1 MNLFRKQKFSIRKFN
16 IGIFSALIATVTF
29 LAHPGQAS
37 AAELDS
43 TQSNNPEGTTLEE
56 TAQPSQEPN
65 VNPQANNEI
74 DQSNVNQATDN
85 QLPNNAQDN
94 AQAQSNDTEQTQSQN
109 ANNEINQSSKEN
121 NASDANTLPTNENSE
136 NDIHVDKS
144 TQHHIEAK
152 SETKS
157 KKDVKN
163 TSQPITPDAKAVIEE
178 SDIPK
183 KRSRRETPLYSSPST
198 TNNLN
203 DDSLNTDPNLNN
215 TGRRSPKM
223 ILTFDDTGITTSP
236 DRRNPKVTV
245 VNHLDGFNLIDGG
258 SVGFINAIA
267 ERTSVFDSGDPK
279 NYQAQGNVLVLGR
292 AKASNTND
300 HGDFKGIE
308 KEMTVNPNSE
318 VVFEFN
324 TMTTQNS
331 QGGTNLVIKDA
342 DTDQELLNRLIQ
354 GGYLYRLFNVPN
366 NVRNIK
372 VQFRPNNE
380 VMTKLNGVRTLSDGY
395 KYYDFIDTIGINSG
409 SHLYI
414 SNRNINA
421 TAKNNTEFT
430 VATTV
435 TNDGNT
441 SASLKDDD
449 FVYTLHLPEGI
460 QYVDNSLTVSTPNG
474 NVAGQT
480 LNPMNVTYDRNNNTV
495 TIKSRGLNSNGAK
508 VDDSRLVAK
517 KALRLQYKL
526 RVNNVDKPKT
536 VQFIDNFSYK
546 TNAEEAMNGE
556 INTSTVNSTPYNVD
570 IVMNKDQLQLQVDQE
585 VVPSNYTYAS
595 VQAYNRL
602 KQQAQPILDEEAD
615 GVEVADRKSQA
626 EIDALTQKMSTTLI
640 NRLEAARQIND
651 KAREMIR
658 TNNQNDELTDDEK
671 EQEEENIDQH
681 KQTYLNKIDDQL
693 TNEGV
698 TSVVDEGIA
707 TLNNDIAVPQTK
719 PNARTAVNNKVTEQK
734 ALINQNTEDTNEE
747 KNVAIQKVEE
757 HSTDALSKI
766 DEAQSDSDVNT
777 ARDEGIN
784 QISSDVPQ
792 PQQKAKAR
800 EIINQKAQDKVNE
813 INNNAQATQDE
824 KNSAIDN
831 VNQAKERALQSITN
845 ADTNDKVDSAKND
858 GVSEI
863 GQLTVTP
870 IKRQNAID
878 EINAKAQ
885 QQKQVIQRNT
895 EATNEEKTTA
905 ENSVDQAVATATASI
920 NGANTNDEVDQAQSN
935 GDNAITAINPVAKIK
950 QDARQAIEAKALA
963 QQQQI
968 NSNNHATTEEK
979 QEALTNVNTHKQ
991 EALSNID
998 KSHSNHEVQTAQQN
1012 GINTINQDH
1021 PQALKKPQAISELN
1035 QSAELKKQNIN
1046 QTPDATDEEK
1056 SAANNQ
1062 VDQALAE
1069 GIQQINHAD
1078 GNNDVDNAKNNATQA
1093 LTNVT
1098 VNVQKKPQAKKALSA
1113 KATEKLNAINT
1124 DNEGTNEEKA
1134 TATQS
1139 VTDAKTNAEKQIN
1152 QATSNRDVDVAEN
1165 TGINN
1170 INSIRPVFTK
1180 KQQARAQINDK
1191 FNAKEADINNTPGAT
1206 QEEKNEAI
1214 TKLTQAKDNAL
1225 QQINQAQTNDN
1236 VDAAQN
1242 DGIQA
1247 LENVNTN
1254 VAKKQQAKND
1264 INHVATQHK
1273 QAIQN
1278 NDDATNEEKEVAN
1291 KLVDAAINKINTNID
1306 NSTTN
1311 AQVDNAVN
1319 DGTQTINAITPATTV
1334 KSNAKNE
1341 IDSQTANKK
1350 VKNQKAT
1357 DSTDEEIEEANR
1369 KVEEAQTEA
1378 KNNIQIANTNDLVNE
1393 AKSNG
1398 ISTINAITPATT
1410 VKTDARK
1417 AIQDKATE
1425 QIELIKATH
1434 DATNEEKQAAIAKVK
1449 SELAKAQAQI
1459 NAEHTT
1465 QTVNDAKTNALSAIG
1480 QITAQP
1486 IEKQAARDAIN
1497 QKANEQ
1503 STAINANNNATDEE
1517 KAEANTRVN
1526 DAKQTA
1532 LNAIDNATTSHDV
1545 STAKTNGTTS
1555 IGNVVPSTNTKT
1567 NAKNDIDTALNKQI
1581 ETINAHNTATTEEK
1595 EAAVQIAN
1603 QKATEA
1609 KENIQNAHNNEG
1621 VNQAKTN
1628 GIDQLNNVEPNAI
1641 QKDEAKQAIQNK
1653 KNDQNNAINATP
1665 NATDE
1670 EKEAAKVKVTEAG
1683 QLGDSKV
1690 DQAQTNQ
1697 QVTNAK
1703 TEAVNNIDN
1712 IRPNVVKKPAANKEI
1727 DAKFEEL
1734 KQAIYATPNAT
1745 TDEKNEAIQQLIAKK
1760 EEIKNQISQDNKNDQ
1775 VEQHKV
1781 NGLQEL
1787 ENIHVNPVKKSE
1799 AIKAVEEKVNSQ
1811 NGLIT
1816 NNNDATDEEK
1826 ANAKQLV
1833 VAAKNKAVTN
1843 INESQTN
1850 DQVDNAKDSGMN
1862 EIGAIQPATTIKS
1875 DAKTAIDQKAQQ
1887 QATII
1892 DGNNDATDE
1901 EKTEAKNLVKAAKT
1915 EAKENITKQ
1924 HTTSEVNDVKATGLD
1939 KINNIQP
1946 ATTVKT
1952 NAKQDLQR
1960 KADEQKEQINQTL
1973 NATEEEKQEAIT
1985 KVNTALA
1992 EATQKINQAHST
2004 NDVNSAKNEGI
2015 NTINGIHPTVAK
2027 KQNAINEL
2035 TQKASEQK
2043 TLISNNNDATDDE
2056 KNQAKELV
2064 ETKLAEEIQNINN
2077 STRDAQ
2083 VDDVKDRAINEINA
2097 INAQAHKRQDAIN
2110 TLTAQAES
2118 KKADIRNN
2126 KDATT
2131 EEKNTAIQ
2139 TIDAALT
2146 QARNNIN
2153 GAQTN
2158 ATVDEKLE
2166 EAKQSLQQIE
2176 VTPQMKPNAK
2186 AEITNA
2192 VNKQRE
2198 AINSNQNATTEE
2210 KEAALQQLNQE
2221 AAIANNNIQEALANQ
2236 NVTDAKNNSL
2246 NAISNVQPILV
2257 KKPAANDVINKKA
2270 SEQTELI
2277 NNNQDATTEEKQAAL
2292 TKLDAVKNT
2301 ALENINQA
2309 HSNEDVQEAENAGVA
2324 EISKIVPETT
2334 VKQNA
2339 KQEIEQNAKNQV
2351 DIINGNPKAT
2361 VEEKTEAIN
2370 KVNTAKVEAIKNI
2383 TNATTTQLVQ
2393 DARDNGN
2400 ETITQIEPETAVK
2413 TNAIQAISTAAKD
2426 KNNLIDQTA
2435 NATAEEMEE
2444 ANNKVDRLQEEAD
2457 ANVTKANTTD
2467 EVNNIKVQA
2476 LQNINAVQP
2485 EVVKKQNAKN
2495 ELNQYVEKQKQV
2507 IESTP
2512 DATKEEKD
2520 EAKKLLNNEVASA
2533 TGAINNAYH
2542 NSEVETALNDAKPKV
2557 EAIVPKVRKKRSAL
2571 DELQATADNQI
2582 QNINQNTEATVEER
2596 NEALAKVNT
2605 ALEEAKANIN
2615 NAQTNDEVD
2624 NLKASNTQKIEQ
2636 IQPVTAVKADARK
2649 ALNEKAQEQN
2659 VAIDNNPNATI
2670 EEKIAAKEL
2679 VKQELETAKYRVNH
2693 ANTNQDVQDVVT
2705 SDSNTI
2711 AQIQPATKIKD
2722 DAKADVNAENAKKQ
2736 QEIANNNEATTEEKD
2751 VAQQQLNQVT
2761 NNTNQAILD
2770 APDTNQVNVEKNKGV
2785 NSIRDINPQIVK
2797 KPTAKA
2803 EIDKVAKTKKEEI
2816 NQIPNAT
2823 TDETHQ
2829 SLNQLNQVVQEAKNQ
2844 VDQAQT
2850 NAQVDQAQQDG
2861 VNKVTNL
2868 KPAVAKKQSAID
2880 EINQAKQ
2887 NRIDEINQAF
2897 SATDEEKETAKQFIN
2912 DEAQKAL
2919 SQINSAN
2926 TNADV
2931 DTAKNSG
2938 LNTINQYTP
2947 DFSKKKNATLKL
2959 YDVVDAQEAIINAFP
2974 DATEDEKQDAINK
2987 VEALL
2992 LDAKKQIAHA
3002 ENNKQVD
3009 DIYNDASNQ
3018 IKAIVPDVITKSNAR
3033 DVLKSLANQ
3042 LIRTFEH
3049 TPDVTDEE
3057 RNDAI
3062 SHVKD
3067 QLNAVLGAI
3076 DKDTR
3081 DVQVAQE
3088 KIFGLNDLNSI
3099 VINVIQKPTARKA
3112 VNKKAEEVNGSINN
3126 TPNATD
3132 EEKQVALDKVTS
3144 IVNDANDKIR
3154 NAKADSEVLTAK
3166 TEAITL
3172 LSAVSPVVEAKPSA
3186 LSEIQQQATNQ
3197 KAQINQNS
3205 EATKEEKEAAIQLV
3219 DQYVKQGEDRL
3230 DVATKN
3236 QQVQEIKDDIK
3247 EKISNVTPLVKVK
3260 PEALKQ
3266 ILAKLDNQ
3274 RDLINNNAEA
3284 TDEEKAATI
3293 DKIVEASTKFATKI
3307 DNATTN
3313 ESVENAK
3320 NQSIEEIAMILPEV
3334 SKKPQAK
3341 LELKQKADEIRATI
3355 NSNNDATKEEKN
3367 AAINTLD
3374 GLLAK
3379 ANEAIQNAQTNAEV
3393 DKAKELALPDIQ
3405 AVKVLAVVK
3414 PQAKNQIQ
3422 AIFDRKQSKF
3432 ETNKEATKEE
3442 KQKALDELLSVIKSI
3457 NNSIQNAHTNA
3468 EVTESLNDGIAKL
3481 DAIEITA
3488 RKKALANTY
3497 LQGLSD
3503 EKIHEIESDNDAT
3516 IEEKQVFTSKVKA
3529 LLNRIQLQIA
3539 EAETNEDVDNSVKNF
3554 KIELNKLDLKAH
3566 KKLAAKQRIQQKANE
3581 IIQIIEAN
3589 NNASAQAKL
3598 AAKALVS
3605 KILDDAYEEI
3615 NEANHDATVDEIVK
3629 KAIEKLNAVKVK
3641 EDLNV
3646 SNEPSKDTSN
3656 CDSETNTTQETVDQL
3671 PDTGDSND
3679 SAPLAGAALISGLA
3693 LLAARKSKKDK
3704 NA

>member
-43 TQSNNPEGTTLEE
+43 TQSNNPEGATLDE
-56 TAQPSQEPN
+56 TAQPSQDPN

-94 AQAQSNDTEQTQSQN
+94 AQAQSNDTEQTQSQSQN
-109 ANNEINQSSKEN
+109 ANNEINQSNKEN
-121 NASDANTLPTNENSE
+121 NASNANTLPTNENSE

-183 KRSRRETPLYSSPST
+183 KRSRRAVEGNNASDVNTV
-198 TNNLN
+198 TN
-203 DDSLNTDPNLNN
+203 NTDPNSSN
-215 TGRRSPKM
+215 TGPNSLNTV
-223 ILTFDDTGITTSP
+223 LTFDDLGIKTSTNRVRP
-236 DRRNPKVTV
+236 EVKVLNSLSGFTM
-245 VNHLDGFNLIDGG
+245 VNGG
-258 SVGFINAIA
+258 QVGLLNSVL
-267 ERTSVFDSGDPK
+267 ERTGVFDTGEAK
-279 NYQAQGNVLVLGR
+279 NYQAVDNVVALGR
-292 AKASNTND
+292 IHGNDPND
-300 HGDFKGIE
+300 HGGFNGIE
-308 KEMTVNPNSE
+308 KEFTVNPNSE
-318 VVFEFN
+318 VIFEFN
-324 TMTTQNS
+324 TMTARNYK
-331 QGGTNLVIKDA
+331 GGTNLVVRNAENNQEIATA
-342 DTDQELLNRLIQ
+342 DIQ
-354 GGYLYRLFNVPN
+354 GGGVWRLFKIPENVN
-366 NVRNIK
+366 RIK
-372 VQFRPNNE
+372 VQFLPNNDIQ
-380 VMTKLNGVRTLSDGY
+380 TNYQRILQLQDGY
-395 KYYDFIDTIGINSG
+395 RYYSFIDTIGVYSG
-409 SHLYI
+409 SHLYVKSRQVNKNVKNSKEFEI
-414 SNRNINA
+414 NTRIENNGNFAASLNRNEL
-421 TAKNNTEFT
+421 TY
-430 VATTV
+430 TV
-435 TNDGNT
+435 T
-441 SASLKDDD
+441 
-449 FVYTLHLPEGI
+449 LPENFE
-460 QYVDNSLTVSTPNG
+460 YVENSTEASFLNG
-474 NVAGQT
+474 NVPNTTITPLSVNFDRQNRT
-480 LNPMNVTYDRNNNTV
+480 LTFT
-495 TIKSRGLNSNGAK
+495 SNGLTSKGSNTREARFLPNK
-508 VDDSRLVAK
+508 ILNIR
-517 KALRLQYKL
+517 YKL
-526 RVNNVDKPKT
+526 RPVNIETPREVTFNESLK
-536 VQFIDNFSYK
+536 YK
-546 TNAEEAMNGE
+546 TYAE
-556 INTSTVNSTPYNVD
+556 IYVNTNDNTVIAQQSPFSLNV
-570 IVMNKDQLQLQVDQE
+570 IMNKDNLEEQVNKE
-585 VVPSNYTYAS
+585 IIPSNYTWAS
-595 VQAYNRL
+595 YTKYNKL
-602 KQQAQPILDEEAD
+602 KETAQTVLDEENQNVPFD
-615 GVEVADRKSQA
+615 QRYSQSR
-626 EIDALTQKMSTTLI
+626 IDNLLHELQTTLI
-640 NRLEAARQIND
+640 NRVNATHEINH
-651 KAREMIR
+651 KAQEMSDSAE
-658 TNNQNDELTDDEK
+658 NNTELTSEEREALL
-671 EQEEENIDQH
+671 EQIGNH
-681 KQTYLNKIDDQL
+681 KSEISNDIDDQ
-693 TNEGV
+693 TTDQGVEQVKNEGLTTLEGDV
-698 TSVVDEGIA
+698 GQPVV
-707 TLNNDIAVPQTK
+707 K
-719 PNARTAVNNKVTEQK
+719 PNARNEINNKVTEQK
-734 ALINQNTEDTNEE
+734 NLINQNNEATQEE
-747 KNVAIQKVEE
+747 KNEAVTQVDT
-757 HSTDALSKI
+757 HSADALRKI
-766 DEAQSDSDVNT
+766 SEADSNDQVNN
-777 ARDEGIN
+777 AKDEGLRLIN
-784 QISSDVPQ
+784 SDVPQ
-792 PQQKAKAR
+792 PQQKAQAR
-800 EIINQKAQDKVNE
+800 AVINQKVQEKINE
-813 INNNAQATQDE
+813 INGNAQATRDE
-824 KNSAIDN
+824 KDAAIGN
-831 VNQAKERALQSITN
+831 VNQAKDQALQNINN
-845 ADTNDKVDSAKND
+845 ADTNGNVTSAKNT
-858 GVSEI
+858 GVNAIE
-863 GQLTVTP
+863 QLTVTP
-870 IKRQNAID
+870 VKKQSAID
-878 EINAKAQ
+878 EIKAKAQ
-885 QQKQVIQRNT
+885 QQKQAIQQNN
-895 EATNEEKTTA
+895 EATNEEKATA
-905 ENSVDQAVATATASI
+905 ENSVDQAVTTATANI
-920 NGANTNDEVDQAQSN
+920 NRANTNAEVDQAQSN
-935 GDNAITAINPVAKIK
+935 GDNAIVAINPATKVK
-950 QDARQAIEAKALA
+950 QDARQTIEAKAQA
-963 QQQQI
+963 QQEQI
-968 NSNNHATTEEK
+968 NSNNKATTEEK
-979 QEALTNVNTHKQ
+979 EEALNKVNTHKQ
-991 EALSNID
+991 NALSNINNA
-998 KSHSNHEVQTAQQN
+998 HSNQEVQTAQQN
-1012 GINTINQDH
+1012 GVNAINQDQ
-1021 PQALKKPQAISELN
+1021 PEALKKPQATSELN
-1035 QSAELKKQNIN
+1035 QNAQTKKQDIN

-1056 SAANNQ
+1056 LAANNQ
-1062 VDQALAE
+1062 VDQALTD
-1069 GIQQINHAD
+1069 GIQQINNAN
-1078 GNNDVDNAKNNATQA
+1078 GNNDVDNAKNNATQVIN
-1093 LTNVT
+1093 NVT
-1098 VNVQKKPQAKKALSA
+1098 VDVQKKPQAKQALSA
-1113 KATEKLNAINT
+1113 KATEKLNAINA

-1134 TATQS
+1134 TAIQN
-1139 VTDAKTNAEKQIN
+1139 VTDAKNNADNQIS
-1152 QATSNRDVDVAEN
+1152 QATSNHDVDVAKN
-1165 TGINN
+1165 GGITN
-1170 INSIRPVFTK
+1170 ISSIRPVYTK

-1191 FNAKEADINNTPGAT
+1191 FNAKEAEINNTPNAT

-1214 TKLTQAKDNAL
+1214 TRLTQSKDNAL
-1225 QQINQAQTNDN
+1225 QQINQAQSNDN
-1236 VDAAQN
+1236 VDAAQTG
-1242 DGIQA
+1242 GIQA
-1247 LENVNTN
+1247 LDNVNAN
-1254 VAKKQQAKND
+1254 VVKKQQAKESIRNT
-1264 INHVATQHK
+1264 AEQRK

-1291 KLVDAAINKINTNID
+1291 QLVDAAINKVNTNID
-1306 NSTTN
+1306 NANTN
-1311 AQVDNAVN
+1311 DQVDNAVN
-1319 DGTQTINAITPATTV
+1319 VGTQNINAITPATTV
-1334 KSNAKNE
+1334 KTNAKNE
-1341 IDSQTANKK
+1341 IDSQSDNKK
-1350 VKNQKAT
+1350 VKNEKAT
-1357 DSTDEEIEEANR
+1357 DATDEEIQEANR
-1369 KVEEAQTEA
+1369 KVDEAQAEA
-1378 KNNIQIANTNDLVNE
+1378 KTNIQIASANDLVNE

-1398 ISTINAITPATT
+1398 INKINAITPATT

-1417 AIQDKATE
+1417 AIQDKAFE
-1425 QIELIKATH
+1425 QIELIKATP
-1434 DATNEEKQAAIAKVK
+1434 DATNEEKQAAIAKVN
-1449 SELAKAQAQI
+1449 SELAKAQEQI
-1459 NAEHTT
+1459 NSEHTT
-1465 QTVNDAKTNALSAIG
+1465 QRVNDAKTNAVSTIG

-1503 STAINANNNATDEE
+1503 TTSINANNNATDEE

-1545 STAKTNGTTS
+1545 STAKSNGTTS

-1609 KENIQNAHNNEG
+1609 KTNIQNAHNNEG

-1641 QKDEAKQAIQNK
+1641 QKDEAKQAIQDK
-1653 KNDQNNAINATP
+1653 KNAQNNIIDATT

-1703 TEAVNNIDN
+1703 TETVDNINN
-1712 IRPNVVKKPAANKEI
+1712 IRPIVVKKPTANNEI
-1727 DAKFEEL
+1727 DAKFEEV
-1734 KQAIYATPNAT
+1734 KQAINATPNAT
-1745 TDEKNEAIQQLIAKK
+1745 TDEKNEAIQRLTAKK
-1760 EEIKNQISQDNKNDQ
+1760 EEIKNQISQDTKNNQ

-1787 ENIHVNPVKKSE
+1787 GNIHVNPVKKSE
-1799 AIKAVEEKVNSQ
+1799 AIQAVEEKVNSQ

-1826 ANAKQLV
+1826 ASAKQLV
-1833 VAAKNKAVTN
+1833 EAAKNKAVTN

-1850 DQVDNAKDSGMN
+1850 AQVDNAKDSGMN
-1862 EIGAIQPATTIKS
+1862 EISAIQPATTIKS

-1887 QATII
+1887 QSTII

-1901 EKTEAKNLVKAAKT
+1901 EKTEAKNLVEAAKT
-1915 EAKENITKQ
+1915 EAKGNITSQ
-1924 HTTSEVNDVKATGLD
+1924 HTTSEVNDAKVAGME
-1939 KINNIQP
+1939 KINTIQP

-1960 KADEQKEQINQTL
+1960 KANEQKEQINQTPD
-1973 NATEEEKQEAIT
+1973 ATEEEKQEAISR
-1985 KVNTALA
+1985 VNTALA

-2004 NDVNSAKNEGI
+2004 NDVNLAKDEGI

-2043 TLISNNNDATDDE
+2043 TLISHNNDSTDDE
-2056 KNQAKELV
+2056 KNDAKQLV
-2064 ETKLAEEIQNINN
+2064 DAKLAEEIQNINN

-2083 VDDVKDRAINEINA
+2083 VDAVKDRAINEINA

-2110 TLTAQAES
+2110 ALTAQAES

-2139 TIDAALT
+2139 SIDAALT

-2176 VTPQMKPNAK
+2176 VTPQTKPNAK

-2210 KEAALQQLNQE
+2210 KEAALHQLNQE
-2221 AAIANNNIQEALANQ
+2221 ASIANNNIQEALADQ
-2236 NVTDAKNNSL
+2236 NVADAKNNSL
-2246 NAISNVQPILV
+2246 TAIANVQPILV
-2257 KKPAANDVINKKA
+2257 KKPAANDVINKKV

-2292 TKLDAVKNT
+2292 TKLDTVKNT

-2309 HSNEDVQEAENAGVA
+2309 HSNEDVQNAENAGVA

-2339 KQEIEQNAKNQV
+2339 KQEIEQSAQNQV
-2351 DIINGNPKAT
+2351 DIINGNPNAT
-2361 VEEKTEAIN
+2361 IEEKTEAIN
-2370 KVNTAKVEAIKNI
+2370 KVNTAKAEAIKNI

-2400 ETITQIEPETAVK
+2400 NTITQIEPETAVK
-2413 TNAIQAISTAAKD
+2413 TNAIQAIATAAKD

-2467 EVNNIKVQA
+2467 EVNNIKAQA

-2512 DATKEEKD
+2512 EATKEEKD
-2520 EAKKLLNNEVASA
+2520 EAKKLLNNESASA

-2542 NSEVETALNDAKPKV
+2542 NSEVETALNDAKPKI

-2571 DELQATADNQI
+2571 DELQASADNQI

-2624 NLKASNTQKIEQ
+2624 NLKATNTQKIEQ
-2636 IQPVTAVKADARK
+2636 IQPVTEVRANARK

-2761 NNTNQAILD
+2761 NNANQAILD

-2803 EIDKVAKTKKEEI
+2803 EFDKVAKTKKEEI

-2861 VNKVTNL
+2861 VNKITNL
-2868 KPAVAKKQSAID
+2868 RPVVAKKQSAID

-3009 DIYNDASNQ
+3009 DIYNEASNQ
-3018 IKAIVPDVITKSNAR
+3018 IKAILPDVITKSNAR

-3062 SHVKD
+3062 SHVKE

-3112 VNKKAEEVNGSINN
+3112 VNKKAEEINASINN

-3144 IVNDANDKIR
+3144 IVNDANDRIR

-3284 TDEEKAATI
+3284 TDEEKAAAI
-3293 DKIVEASTKFATKI
+3293 DKIVEASTKFATTI

-3355 NSNNDATKEEKN
+3355 NSNNDATTEEKN

-3374 GLLAK
+3374 ELLAK

-3442 KQKALDELLSVIKSI
+3442 KQKALDELLSAIKSI